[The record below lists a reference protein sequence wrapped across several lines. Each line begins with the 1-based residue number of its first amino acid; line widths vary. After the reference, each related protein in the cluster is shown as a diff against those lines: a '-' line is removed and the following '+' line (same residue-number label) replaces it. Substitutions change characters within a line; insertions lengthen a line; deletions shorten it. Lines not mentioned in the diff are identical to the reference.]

1 MLYTTCDRRTAE
13 AEICHSTEQTH
24 LKKDDIIAG
33 LPEGAEILYNTTA
46 LETEK
51 KRLWDE
57 MCVLAEMVQAAINE
71 NVHVA
76 LDQKEYQKRYDELTA
91 RYDGVKGN
99 AVSSEIGT
107 VNVTLDANSTWTLT
121 ADTYVT
127 SFSGNAENVI
137 CNSYTLYIGRT
148 ALTGTK

>member
-1 MLYTTCDRRTAE
+1 MTSLLGCRRERKTLYDT
-13 AEICHSTEQTH
+13 S
-24 LKKDDIIAG
+24 
-33 LPEGAEILYNTTA
+33 A

-71 NVHVA
+71 NTHVA
-76 LDQKEYQKRYDELTA
+76 LDQKEYQKRYDELAA